1 MPFAGGPRMCIGRRF
16 GETECVSVL
25 AALLSEWKVELGNK
39 TRATLQ
45 HMEMLDEKRGSSL
58 QGTQVRDE
66 DWMEDVTP
74 ESEAYERTRRREAIR
89 LKQGLTLTPVG
100 LGLVFRRRDL

>member
-1 MPFAGGPRMCIGRRF
+1 MCIGRRF

-25 AALLSEWKVELGNK
+25 ATLLSKWKVELGDE

-45 HMEMLDEKRGSSL
+45 HMEMLDEKRGSSFE
-58 QGTQVRDE
+58 GTQVRDE
-66 DWMEDVTP
+66 DWMEGVTP
-74 ESEAYERTRRREAIR
+74 ESEAYERTRRRIAIK

-100 LGLVFRRRDL
+100 LGLVFKRRYL